1 MQQDGNQE
9 WQQPNTQPA
18 EVPYQP
24 VTPQDIPSY
33 DQNIEEPAQSESQV
47 DEAPDD
53 GAVLRWQGPEY
64 VEHDRGV
71 KWYIVFVIVAITLMA
86 AAIFL
91 IKSITFTILIPVM
104 ALALFVYTRRPAQY
118 INYTV
123 GRKGIHVNDKL
134 YPYADFKA
142 FAVNTRDGASSII
155 VIPRKR
161 FQMALIAY
169 FPEEVGEALVDM
181 LAARL
186 PMQTYAPDFMDK
198 LLTKLRI

>member
-1 MQQDGNQE
+1 MEIRNE
-9 WQQPNTQPA
+9 QQPNTQPA

-71 KWYIVFVIVAITLMA
+71 KWYIVFVIVAIALMA
-86 AAIFL
+86 AATL

-118 INYTV
+118 ISFTI
-123 GRKGIHVNDKL
+123 GRKRTTKRSTINYIL
-134 YPYADFKA
+134 YADFK
-142 FAVNTRDGASSII
+142 
-155 VIPRKR
+155 KR
-161 FQMALIAY
+161 S
-169 FPEEVGEALVDM
+169 P
-181 LAARL
+181 
-186 PMQTYAPDFMDK
+186 
-198 LLTKLRI
+198 